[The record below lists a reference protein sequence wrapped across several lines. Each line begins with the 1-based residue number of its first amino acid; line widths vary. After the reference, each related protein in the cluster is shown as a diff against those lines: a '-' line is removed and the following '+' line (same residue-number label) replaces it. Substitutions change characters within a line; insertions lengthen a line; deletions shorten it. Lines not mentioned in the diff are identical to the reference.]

1 MRSLWLLTLLSA
13 LSLARAGVL
22 ETFDQPD
29 RWAIHNGAERGGSF
43 ALADAPDGGGKVGQ
57 ISWQAPHA
65 QFLENHL
72 RQPIAV
78 PELASELAGTM
89 ALDLYTTSP
98 QMLGNLGLRLIDA
111 RNEVFQISQKIELPA
126 ASWHTVR
133 YELKPGNIKD
143 SWGTNKDGKLDFP
156 LRLLGFA
163 VSFTADATTAGT
175 LLLDNLRVVGAG
187 RLVETEQP
195 LWRFDSRERW
205 RMHDS
210 GKDLLTLTPGDHA
223 LTLQLQPSTKRV
235 GIPLY
240 ESKFGEIGEP
250 RPLVLAA
257 ELVSGDATGFIIR
270 FSDKHGEVFQSRS
283 AMLKPG
289 ANRLELDLARPQDG
303 SWGDNQDRVV
313 DPPIRLHELY
323 LVRDVATAP
332 ATVNL
337 TGAWLVGT
345 QPALDTVR
353 ADLMTDNPIH
363 VLKAG
368 DAEVP
373 VLRLATSATV
383 PLDLGVTVRPESYD
397 AWLDPLTKQLTVPAR
412 GHVEL
417 PLPRPDK
424 QGIYWLHIALTDG
437 DGSERSLTRSFCI
450 MDPAGPTP
458 SRAEGFLFSICTH
471 TERWPEDDQVKEVL
485 AAGLCGAKVIRT
497 GHGWGSVEPQKGQFD
512 FARLDALMQRYNDQ
526 GMELQLLLGFTARWA
541 AKQEFLNAADWRD
554 WAMNAPADM
563 DGWETYCR
571 KMAEHYRDR
580 VRYWEVWNEP
590 DIGFFRGTLD
600 EYLEMLKRANRA
612 INGVDPKLEV
622 MTGGF
627 AAYYRNP
634 SFVEAVV
641 VGAQQDYDV
650 LAWHRHGPFDGFQ
663 QEVDGPVAAMRAKLN
678 PPKPLY
684 FNETAMHSTGGQE
697 KMQAEQLVKKLTFAW
712 SRGAIG
718 YTWYDLRN
726 DGYDPTDA
734 EHNYGMVT
742 NDFYPKAVY
751 PTYNT
756 LAKHLTG
763 KQFAHQLDLGP
774 ARWAFSFTGDGQ
786 TVIAAWDERRGGQQF
801 ILDTAATKAV
811 RMDLMGNQT
820 PLDLLPGGRVILDC
834 RAEPGYLILDTV
846 APVRVLGGLA
856 SVSAPAAL
864 RPLQAETVTVTFRNP
879 LAQPLTL
886 GIGFERPA
894 GWQGSSARLQ
904 LAAGAEGTATLEL
917 IAPTDAPHQLT
928 LPLKYVADGQPLKGT
943 VDVPLKVARV
953 VRPGQMEPV
962 WRLADRAQVKSLF
975 EADPNKKHLL
985 WKGGDDL
992 SADVWLAATD
1002 DKLMVKVA
1010 VTDDVHRQS
1019 HAASEMWMADSVQF
1033 ALHGP
1038 GQTGMWEF
1046 GMALHEDGRVLSASW
1061 LAPAGQQPGRV
1072 TLQPTVEKTAK
1083 GLTYTVDLP
1092 LAALGLSRQALRDG
1106 FGFSLL
1112 VNDDDGEG
1120 REGWLEVSKGIGESK
1135 DRTQFPLVMVE

>member
-13 LSLARAGVL
+13 LSLAQAGVL

-43 ALADAPDGGGKVGQ
+43 ALADAPDGAGKVGQ
-57 ISWQAPHA
+57 ITWQATHA

-72 RQPIAV
+72 RQPVAV
-78 PELASELAGTM
+78 PELASELTGTI

-98 QMLGNLGLRLIDA
+98 QMLKDMGLRLLDA
-111 RNEVFQISQKIELPA
+111 NHEVFQFSQKLDLPA
-126 ASWHTVR
+126 ASWYTVR
-133 YELKPGNIKD
+133 YELKPGNIRD
-143 SWGTNKDGKLDFP
+143 SWGANKDGKLDFP
-156 LRLLGFA
+156 LRLLGFS
-163 VSFTADATTAGT
+163 VSFTPDATEAGT
-175 LLLDNLRVVGAG
+175 LLVDNVRLLGAG
-187 RLVETEQP
+187 KLVGTEQP
-195 LWRFDSRERW
+195 LWRFDARERW

-210 GKDLLTLTPGDHA
+210 GKALLTLTPGDGG
-223 LTLQLQPSTKRV
+223 LMLQLQPSTKRV

-240 ESKFGEIGEP
+240 ETKFGDIGEP

-257 ELVSGDATGFIIR
+257 ELVSGDGVGFIIR
-270 FSDKHGEVFQSRS
+270 FSDQHGEVFQSRS

-289 ANRLELDLARPQDG
+289 ANRLELDLAKPQDG
-303 SWGDNQDRVV
+303 SWGENQDKVV

-332 ATVNL
+332 AQVKL

-368 DAEVP
+368 DTEVP
-373 VLRLATSATV
+373 VLRLSSAATE
-383 PLDLGVTVRPESYD
+383 PLDLGVTVRLEGYD
-397 AWLDPLTKQLTVPAR
+397 AWLDPITRQVSIPAR
-412 GHVEL
+412 GQADL
-417 PLPRPDK
+417 PLPRPK
-424 QGIYWLHIALTDG
+424 QQGIYWVHLTLDDGEGAERAL
-437 DGSERSLTRSFCI
+437 ERSFCI

-458 SRAEGFLFSICTH
+458 GRADGFLFSICTH

-497 GHGWGSVEPQKGQFD
+497 GQGWGSVEPQKNQFD
-512 FARLDALMQRYNDQ
+512 FSKLDKLMQRYNNQ

-541 AKQEFLNAADWRD
+541 AKQDKLNAADWRD

-563 DGWETYCR
+563 EGWENYCR
-571 KMAEHYRDR
+571 KMAEHYRGR

-612 INGVDPKLEV
+612 INGVDPQLEV

-634 SFVEAVV
+634 EFIEAVV

-650 LAWHRHGPFDGFQ
+650 LAWHRHGTFDGFQ

-684 FNETAMHSTGGQE
+684 FNETAMHSTGGHE
-697 KMQAEQLVKKLTFAW
+697 RMQAEQLVKKLTFAW

-751 PTYNT
+751 PVYNT

-763 KQFAHQLDLGP
+763 KQFAQQLELGGP
-774 ARWAFSFTGDGQ
+774 RWAFSFTGGGQ
-786 TVIAAWDERRGGQQF
+786 TVIAAWDESRGGQQF

-811 RMDLMGNQT
+811 RMDMMGNQS
-820 PLDLLPGGRVILDC
+820 PIEMLPGGRVILDC

-846 APVRVLGGLA
+846 EPIKVLGGLA

-864 RPLQAETVTVTFRNP
+864 RPGRAETITVTFRNP

-886 GIGFERPA
+886 GMDFERPD
-894 GWQGSSARLQ
+894 GWRGSSTELK
-904 LAAGAEGTATLEL
+904 LAAGAEGTATLSL
-917 IAPTDAPHQLT
+917 IAPADAPHQLT
-928 LPLKYVADGQPLKGT
+928 LPLRYTAAGQPFKGT
-943 VDVPLKVARV
+943 VDVPLKIARV
-953 VRPGQMEPV
+953 VTVGQTQPV
-962 WRLADRAQVKSLF
+962 WKLADRSQVHNLF
-975 EADPNKKHLL
+975 DADPNKKHLL
-985 WKGGDDL
+985 WKGADDL
-992 SADVWLAATD
+992 SADIWLSATD
-1002 DKLMVKVA
+1002 DKLSIKVA
-1010 VTDDVHRQS
+1010 VTDDVHRQG
-1019 HAASEMWMADSVQF
+1019 HAATDMWMSDSVQF
-1033 ALHGP
+1033 ALYGP

-1046 GMALHEDGRVLSASW
+1046 GLALSEDGRPLAASW
-1061 LAPAGQQPGRV
+1061 IAPDGLPPGSGS
-1072 TLQPTVEKTAK
+1072 LHPTVEKTAK
-1083 GLTYTVDLP
+1083 GVTYAVDVP
-1092 LAALGLSRQALRDG
+1092 LADLELTRQDLRTG

-1120 REGWLEVSKGIGESK
+1120 RESWIEVSKGIGESK
-1135 DRTQFPLVMVE
+1135 DRTQYPLVIME